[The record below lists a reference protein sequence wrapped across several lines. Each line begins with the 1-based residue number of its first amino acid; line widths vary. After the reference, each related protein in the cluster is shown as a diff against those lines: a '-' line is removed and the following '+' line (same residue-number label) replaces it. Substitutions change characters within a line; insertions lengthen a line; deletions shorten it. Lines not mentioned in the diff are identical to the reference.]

1 MSRGSHAECCENG
14 SRVSR
19 SWGLKWRLDSERE
32 RERGGKRGGGRVRK
46 GRRAPKTAETKKKC
60 PPPRE
65 RTL

>member
-32 RERGGKRGGGRVRK
+32 RERGGKRGGEK
-46 GRRAPKTAETKKKC
+46 GEEGTEGTKDGGDEEEV
-60 PPPRE
+60 PAA
-65 RTL
+65 T

>member
-32 RERGGKRGGGRVRK
+32 REGGGKGEEGTEGTKDGGDEEEVP
-46 GRRAPKTAETKKKC
+46 AAT
-60 PPPRE
+60 
-65 RTL
+65 